1 MTLESVRLLLILQ
14 ADYERRANPNDKGQ
28 QALLEEM
35 RAHVKKV
42 LPPS

>member
-1 MTLESVRLLLILQ
+1 LKSVRLFFILQ
-14 ADYERRANPNDKGQ
+14 AEYERRANPNDKGQ

-42 LPPS
+42 FRPS